1 MFKEEEK
8 VDNKQALLKDYEPD
22 EFWGMGQPEEEVKEV
37 KEFKEVKEISKIFSE
52 IPQPEKGKRPKK
64 H

>member
-1 MFKEEEK
+1 
-8 VDNKQALLKDYEPD
+8 
-22 EFWGMGQPEEEVKEV
+22 MGQPEEEVKEV

>member
-8 VDNKQALLKDYEPD
+8 VDNKQALFKDYEPD

-37 KEFKEVKEISKIFSE
+37 KEFKEVK
-52 IPQPEKGKRPKK
+52 
-64 H
+64 